1 MDSPDRLSEAEAL
14 RLLARQMA
22 AVSDTT
28 ELLSILCSAAEA
40 QCAGSGAAVV
50 KADGDTGDIISA
62 CGLLIPAQGRRF
74 PLRGSLFHE
83 MQTTRDVVGVVDL
96 TASAR
101 PITRAVPE
109 VTIGPMLIAPLMAHN
124 SMIGGLAVCREPQ
137 GAPFN
142 EAERERLRLIA
153 DHAALALWKA
163 ELLEQARAADTAKGR
178 FLATISHELRTP
190 LTALTGYEELL
201 VDEVLGPIS
210 EPQRDVL
217 ERMRSVTHHLTAMIE
232 DVLAYSS
239 LEMGHE
245 VVRPTDFLL
254 IDLIRAVAAVVE
266 PLVRQKGLGL
276 EVDLPEP
283 TLRMTTDIDRARQIL
298 INLAGNAVKFT
309 DKGEVRISAGVD
321 GKEIRISVKDSG
333 IGIGH
338 VEQKQLFKPFAQ
350 VDTGLTRR
358 HGGTGL
364 GLYIS
369 SQLAKL
375 LSGRIELDSDIGQ
388 GSTFTFVLPRGMSGA
403 RQELSPG
410 IDRDSHS

>member
-1 MDSPDRLSEAEAL
+1 MELRERLSEGDAL

-22 AVSDTT
+22 AVADTG
-28 ELLSILCSAAEA
+28 ELLSILCDAATSQA
-40 QCAGSGAAVV
+40 CGSGAAVV
-50 KADGDTGDIISA
+50 KAEGDSGNIVSSSGMLA
-62 CGLLIPAQGRRF
+62 PAQGRRF
-74 PLRGSLFHE
+74 ALRGSLLHE
-83 MQTTRDVVGVVDL
+83 MQQTRDVVGVQDVN
-96 TASAR
+96 ASAR

-109 VTIGPMLIAPLMAHN
+109 VQIGPMLIAPLVAHN
-124 SMIGGLAVCREPQ
+124 ALIGGLAVAREP
-137 GAPFN
+137 GATMFAP
-142 EAERERLRLIA
+142 EDRERLRLIA

-163 ELLEQARAADTAKGR
+163 DLLEQARAADAAKGR

-245 VVRPTDFLL
+245 VIRPTDFLL
-254 IDLIRAVAAVVE
+254 VDLVNAVAAVAE
-266 PLVRQKGLGL
+266 PLALQKNIKLT
-276 EVDLPEP
+276 VDVPDP
-283 TLRMTTDIDRARQIL
+283 TLRITTDIDRARQIL

-309 DKGEVRISAGVD
+309 DTGGVRIEVQSTGD
-321 GKEIRISVKDSG
+321 EIHISVIDSG
-333 IGIGH
+333 IGIPAA
-338 VEQKQLFKPFAQ
+338 QQRSLFKPFAQ

-369 SQLAKL
+369 AQLAKL
-375 LSGRIELDSDIGQ
+375 LGGRIELASQPGK
-388 GSTFTFVLPRGMSGA
+388 GATFTLILPKLA
-403 RQELSPG
+403 
-410 IDRDSHS
+410 

>member
-1 MDSPDRLSEAEAL
+1 MESRERLPEGEAL

-22 AVSDTT
+22 AVADTG
-28 ELLSILCSAAEA
+28 ELLAILCDAAQSQCSA
-40 QCAGSGAAVV
+40 SGAAVV
-50 KADGDTGDIISA
+50 KADGDTGDIISTS
-62 CGLLIPAQGRRF
+62 GMLKPAQGRRF
-74 PLRGSLFHE
+74 TLRGSLLME
-83 MQTTRDVVGVVDL
+83 MQTTRDIVGVSDVQAD
-96 TASAR
+96 AR
-101 PITRAVPE
+101 PITKAVPE
-109 VTIGPMLIAPLMAHN
+109 VAIGPMLIAPLMAHK
-124 SMIGGLAVCREPQ
+124 SLIGGLAVAREP
-137 GAPFN
+137 GTAAFTDD
-142 EAERERLRLIA
+142 ERERLRLIA

-163 ELLEQARAADTAKGR
+163 DLLEQARAADAAKGR

-245 VVRPTDFLL
+245 VIRPTDFLL
-254 IDLIRAVAAVVE
+254 VDLIRAVAAVAE
-266 PLVRQKGLGL
+266 PLAKQKNIAF
-276 EVDLPEP
+276 EVDMPDP
-283 TLRMTTDIDRARQIL
+283 TLRVTTDIDRARQIL
-298 INLAGNAVKFT
+298 INLVGNAVKFT
-309 DKGEVRISAGVD
+309 DKGGVRMAVSASDDHV
-321 GKEIRISVKDSG
+321 RVAVKDSG

-338 VEQKQLFKPFAQ
+338 AERRQLFKPFAQ

-369 SQLAKL
+369 SQLARL
-375 LSGRIELDSDIGQ
+375 LGGSIELESQLGQ
-388 GSTFTFVLPRGMSGA
+388 GATFTLVLPRLA
-403 RQELSPG
+403 NVFPVR
-410 IDRDSHS
+410 

>member
-1 MDSPDRLSEAEAL
+1 MDTSDRPPEADDL

-22 AVSDTT
+22 AVSDAS
-28 ELLSILCSAAEA
+28 ELLAILCSAAQEHCNA
-40 QCAGSGAAVV
+40 RGAAVV
-50 KADGDTGDIISA
+50 KADGDTGDIVSA
-62 CGLLIPAQGRRF
+62 CGMLVPAQGRRF
-74 PLRGSLFHE
+74 PLRGSLFHD
-83 MQTTRDVVGVVDL
+83 MQSTRDVVGVVDIA
-96 TASAR
+96 ASAR

-109 VTIGPMLIAPLMAHN
+109 VRIGPMLIAPLLAHN
-124 SMIGGLAVCREPQ
+124 SMIGGLAVCREPDAQ
-137 GAPFN
+137 PFSDD
-142 EAERERLRLIA
+142 AKERLRLVA

-163 ELLEQARAADTAKGR
+163 ELLEQARAADAAKSR

-239 LEMGHE
+239 LEMGQE
-245 VVRPTDFLL
+245 VVRPSELL
-254 IDLIRAVAAVVE
+254 IVDLIRAVAAVVE
-266 PLVRQKGLGL
+266 PLARQKGIALV
-276 EVDLPEP
+276 VDVPDRAQ
-283 TLRMTTDIDRARQIL
+283 RMTTDIDRARQIL
-298 INLAGNAVKFT
+298 INLGGNAVKFT
-309 DKGEVRISAGVD
+309 ESGQVH
-321 GKEIRISVKDSG
+321 IRASVKDGYVHIAVTDSG
-333 IGIGH
+333 IGIGN
-338 VEQKQLFKPFAQ
+338 VEQRQLFKPFAQ

-375 LSGRIELDSDIGQ
+375 LNGRIELQSEVGR
-388 GSTFTFVLPRGMSGA
+388 GSTFTLILPVGPSSA
-403 RQELSPG
+403 R
-410 IDRDSHS
+410 

>member
-1 MDSPDRLSEAEAL
+1 
-14 RLLARQMA
+14 MA
-22 AVSDTT
+22 AVADTG
-28 ELLSILCSAAEA
+28 ELLAILCEAAQSQA
-40 QCAGSGAAVV
+40 CATGAAVV
-50 KADGDTGDIISA
+50 KAVGDTGDIISA
-62 CGLLIPAQGRRF
+62 CGILAPAQGRRF
-74 PLRGSLFHE
+74 TLRGSLLLE
-83 MQTTRDVVGVVDL
+83 MQVTRDIVGVADVH
-96 TASAR
+96 ASAR

-109 VTIGPMLIAPLMAHN
+109 ISIGPMLIAPLMAHDQL
-124 SMIGGLAVCREPQ
+124 IGGLAVGREQ
-137 GAPFN
+137 HAGAFDD
-142 EAERERLRLIA
+142 EERERLRLIA

-163 ELLEQARAADTAKGR
+163 DLLEQARAADAAKGR

-210 EPQRDVL
+210 DPQRDIL

-245 VVRPTDFLL
+245 VIRPTEFLL
-254 IDLIRAVAAVVE
+254 VDLVRAVAAVAE
-266 PLVRQKGLGL
+266 PLARQKGIEFTIAVPDPGL
-276 EVDLPEP
+276 
-283 TLRMTTDIDRARQIL
+283 RITTDIDRARQIL

-309 DKGEVRISAGVD
+309 DKGGVRMEVSTTNDAVSIAV
-321 GKEIRISVKDSG
+321 IDSG
-333 IGIGH
+333 IGIPAA
-338 VEQKQLFKPFAQ
+338 QQRSLFKPFAQ

-375 LSGRIELDSDIGQ
+375 LGGRIELSSQAGE
-388 GSTFTFVLPRGMSGA
+388 GATFTLILPAS
-403 RQELSPG
+403 
-410 IDRDSHS
+410 I